1 MEIAVS
7 LFVILFLIFLN
18 AFFVASEFSL
28 VAVRKTRID
37 ELAKKRKYGALLLQR
52 AINDLDKYISATQ
65 LGITIASI
73 ALGWVGEPFVS
84 HLLQSYVGIF
94 PLQLREFYLHTVS
107 FLVSFAFITFLHIVF
122 GELVPKTIAL
132 QKAEKTALAIIIP
145 LQLFMT
151 VFKPFIWFL
160 QTTGHVVLLPFG
172 LSSTI
177 KERPHSEEEV
187 KMILTQSSNEGAI
200 PKKEVDMVYGIFS
213 LGDTPIKKIM
223 TPKHKVIAFDSKLPL
238 FEVIKRVEKNPHSRF
253 PIYRKIPDRVI
264 GFIHIKDI
272 YNTALQ
278 GQQHKTIE
286 ETKVIREG
294 IKFPETLEADKVMKV
309 MREKRIHMAVL
320 YNKNKKTV
328 GIVTLE
334 DVLENVVGE
343 IEDEFE
349 NRYKIK
355 DQVGAKT

>member
-1 MEIAVS
+1 MEIVVS
-7 LFVILFLIFLN
+7 LFVIFLLIFMN
-18 AFFVASEFSL
+18 AFFVASEFAL
-28 VAVRKTRID
+28 VAVRKTRIN
-37 ELAKKRKYGALLLQR
+37 ELVQKRKYGAKLLQR

-73 ALGWVGEPFVS
+73 ALGWVGEPFIA
-84 HLLQSYVGIF
+84 HLLQSYVGVF
-94 PLQLREFYLHTVS
+94 PLQFREFYLHTVS
-107 FLVSFAFITFLHIVF
+107 FLLSFAFITFLHIVF

-132 QKAEKTALAIIIP
+132 QKAEKTALFVIFP

-151 VFKPFIWFL
+151 VFKPFIWLL
-160 QTTGHVVLLPFG
+160 QITAHVVLSPFG
-172 LSSTI
+172 LGSRI

-187 KMILTQSSNEGAI
+187 KMILTQSSKAGSI
-200 PKKEVDMVYGIFS
+200 PKKEVDMVYGVFS
-213 LGDTPIKKIM
+213 LGDIPIKKIM
-223 TPKHKVIAFDSKLPL
+223 TPKHKVIAFDSKFPL

-253 PIYRKIPDRVI
+253 PIYRKSFNQII

-278 GQQHKTIE
+278 GQQHRTIE
-286 ETKVIREG
+286 ATKVIRGVLKVSEAV
-294 IKFPETLEADKVMKV
+294 EADKVMKE
-309 MREKRIHMAVL
+309 MRDKRIHMAVL
-320 YNKNKKTV
+320 YNKKKNTV

-334 DVLENVVGE
+334 DILENVVGE

-355 DQVGAKT
+355 GPVVVKT